1 MKIKLV
7 MFDLDDTL
15 AESKCDLDP
24 DMAAQLHRLL
34 ETRYV
39 SVISGCKWEQFL
51 HQFVRFIR
59 PEHYPR
65 LIVAPVSGGQVFRWR
80 NDDWQLVNST
90 SIGVSFDQI
99 VAAFETA
106 FDACDFERPTQ
117 LWGPQFED
125 RICQV
130 TFSALGQQAPHQAKK
145 TWDPDFSKRKPLIA
159 ELRRLLPE
167 YLSIRAGGSTS
178 VDVSGFEKDY
188 GIRQVVLQMKK
199 EGLTENDVLFI
210 GDAIFPGGNDFAVT
224 KTNVRYRMT
233 ESLAHTKQLIE
244 QIMSDEEGV
253 LAASDRGVPPSN

>member
-15 AESKCDLDP
+15 AESKCPLAP
-24 DMAAQLHRLL
+24 DMAEALHRLL

-51 HQFVRFIR
+51 NQFVRYIR
-59 PEHYPR
+59 PASYR
-65 LIVAPVSGGQVFRWR
+65 NLIVAPVSGGQVYRWR
-80 NDDWQLVNST
+80 NDSWQLVNST
-90 SIGVSFDQI
+90 SIGISFEQI
-99 VAAFETA
+99 VSAFKEA
-106 FDACDFERPTQ
+106 FDACNFEPPTQ

-130 TFSALGQQAPHQAKK
+130 TFSALGQEAPHEAKK

-159 ELRRLLPE
+159 ELKRRLPE

-178 VDVSGFEKDY
+178 IDVSGFEKDY
-188 GIRQVVLQMKK
+188 GIRQVTLQMKK
-199 EGLTENDVLFI
+199 EGLTEDDLLFI
-210 GDAIFPGGNDFAVT
+210 GDAIFPGGNDYAVT
-224 KTNVRYRMT
+224 KTNVRYHLT

-244 QIMSDEEGV
+244 QILSDEGAV
-253 LAASDRGVPPSN
+253 LADSSRGVPQTD